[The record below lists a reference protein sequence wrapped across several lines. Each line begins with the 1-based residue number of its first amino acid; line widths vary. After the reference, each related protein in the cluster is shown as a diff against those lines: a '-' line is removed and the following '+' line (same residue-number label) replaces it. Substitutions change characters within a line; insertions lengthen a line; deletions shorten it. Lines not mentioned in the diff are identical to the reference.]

1 LPDIY
6 NLLKGKNL
14 DSILSS
20 HTSFSL
26 YFNVLS
32 EVLSIMNSVDV
43 FTEEESVEFYII
55 QAIIENK
62 NPTSNEHKIITESIY
77 SLYQNMTGLYGV
89 YVYDPEILKT
99 FMEEIN
105 LQHNMIQYEGGFRSF
120 QSIIEDRCDIDLEQ
134 ISNKRNTYVSLSQI
148 LQEEEKKLQQQHKKS
163 FVSLKPS
170 RMPFTPKSTPFIPPT
185 PYSLS
190 DNRVLGEAY
199 GGKNNR
205 ISNPKNNTRYRKKYK
220 KFVNKYIIKK
230 KINKKQNKK
239 QYNIKSMN
247 NVNIKNKTRK
257 NKKVSNSTSYST
269 YNYANKTLKKKKG
282 KSKSSNHKSKY
293 NKKTKTNYYNLYKHN
308 KTIKH

>member
-1 LPDIY
+1 
-6 NLLKGKNL
+6 
-14 DSILSS
+14 
-20 HTSFSL
+20 
-26 YFNVLS
+26 
-32 EVLSIMNSVDV
+32 
-43 FTEEESVEFYII
+43 
-55 QAIIENK
+55 
-62 NPTSNEHKIITESIY
+62 
-77 SLYQNMTGLYGV
+77 
-89 YVYDPEILKT
+89 
-99 FMEEIN
+99 MEEIK

-120 QSIIEDRCDIDLEQ
+120 QSIIDDRCDIDLEQ
-134 ISNKRNTYVSLSQI
+134 ISNERNTYVSLSQI

-170 RMPFTPKSTPFIPPT
+170 RMPFTPKSTP
-185 PYSLS
+185 YSLS
-190 DNRVLGEAY
+190 DKRVLVEAY

-269 YNYANKTLKKKKG
+269 SSYANKTLKNKKG

>member
-1 LPDIY
+1 
-6 NLLKGKNL
+6 
-14 DSILSS
+14 
-20 HTSFSL
+20 
-26 YFNVLS
+26 
-32 EVLSIMNSVDV
+32 MNSVDV

-62 NPTSNEHKIITESIY
+62 NPASNEHKIITESIY

-89 YVYDPEILKT
+89 YVYDPEILKA
-99 FMEEIN
+99 FIEKIN

-120 QSIIEDRCDIDLEQ
+120 QSIIDDRCDIDLEQ
-134 ISNKRNTYVSLSQI
+134 ISNERSTYVSLSQI
-148 LQEEEKKLQQQHKKS
+148 LQEEEQQLQLLQQQQQHKQS
-163 FVSLKPS
+163 FVSSKLSELPF
-170 RMPFTPKSTPFIPPT
+170 MPTS
-185 PYSLS
+185 YMSNMS
-190 DNRVLGEAY
+190 DKRVLGEAY

-205 ISNPKNNTRYRKKYK
+205 ISNPRNNTRYRKKYK

-239 QYNIKSMN
+239 QNNIKSKN
-247 NVNIKNKTRK
+247 NVNVKNKTRK
-257 NKKVSNSTSYST
+257 NKKVGNSTS
-269 YNYANKTLKKKKG
+269 NYANKTLKNKKS